1 VADEGSE
8 EEGTQSDTPRPS
20 TSYYDVMRPRST
32 KPVRELPGL
41 IARALRLVWRAGR
54 ANTVVLGIIA
64 IAQAAIAVLQ
74 LALVRRILTDLP
86 TLSVRAPVRDT
97 LPELAFFA
105 AIFTLQSI
113 ASFIDSQL
121 RQVLGEQVARYS
133 QSMVAD
139 SAASV
144 GLLDYERPA
153 FHDRLQ
159 RALTNAAT
167 RPLQLTFAVV
177 TLATSV
183 ATVVGILAILA
194 RVLPILLP
202 AVLLAFGPAWFAVHR
217 MTRLGFDF
225 SVAESHEDRKRSYF
239 LSVLVSKPLATE
251 LRSYDLHE
259 EIERRHAELW
269 DGRLDRL
276 RRLTRRRIRIGV
288 LGRLLNG
295 ALLGLVLAAVA
306 WSLSSGRSSVA
317 EAGTVAGALFLLTQR
332 LTALVSSVGTLYECA
347 LFIEDVEDFLDV
359 EQAQTRKLPTGDIDD
374 ELEELR
380 AEQVVFTYPAGIR
393 PALDKASISVRAG
406 EMIALVG
413 PNGSGKSTLVKVIAS
428 LYPPSSGDVTWNG
441 VASSTVAPRAW
452 RSHIAVVFQD
462 FARYLLSLEENV
474 GFGNVTSMNDEAG
487 LRSALAAAGGDGFLE
502 SLPDGMHTLLGP
514 EFIGGTDLSA
524 GQWQRVAL
532 ARAFFR
538 RASLLILDEPT
549 ASLDPE
555 AEAHLFDQIQETARD
570 KAVIVISHRLS
581 SVVRA
586 DRIYLLDR
594 GRVVEVGTHA
604 ELLRARGHYANLFA
618 LQARAYNET
627 PPGEVLPD

>member
-1 VADEGSE
+1 MTVADEGSE
-8 EEGTQSDTPRPS
+8 EDVTRSDTAGP
-20 TSYYDVMRPRST
+20 TTYYDVLRPRAT
-32 KPVRELPGL
+32 KPMRELPGL
-41 IARALRLVWRAGR
+41 MARALRLVWRAGR
-54 ANTVVLGIIA
+54 ANTVVLGIVA
-64 IAQAAIAVLQ
+64 VAQAAIAVLQ
-74 LALVRRILTDLP
+74 LALMQRILTDLP
-86 TLSVRAPVRDT
+86 TLSNRAPLRDT

-105 AIFTLQSI
+105 ALFTLQSI
-113 ASFIDSQL
+113 ASFIDSQI
-121 RQVLGEQVARYS
+121 RQVLGEQVGRYA
-133 QSMVAD
+133 QSMVAN

-159 RALTNAAT
+159 RALANAST

-177 TLATSV
+177 TFATSA
-183 ATVVGILAILA
+183 ATAVGILVALA

-239 LSVLVSKPLATE
+239 LSVLVTKPLATE

-259 EIERRHAELW
+259 EIERRHTKLW

-295 ALLGLVLAAVA
+295 ALLGLVLVAVA
-306 WSLSSGRSSVA
+306 WSLSSGRSNVA

-347 LFIEDVEDFLDV
+347 LFIEDVEDFLAV
-359 EQAQTRKLPTGDIDD
+359 GQAQTRELPTGDIDD
-374 ELEELR
+374 ELQELQADR
-380 AEQVVFTYPAGIR
+380 VVFTYPAGTR
-393 PALDKASISVRAG
+393 PALNEASISVRAG

-413 PNGSGKSTLVKVIAS
+413 PNGSGKSTLVKVIAN
-428 LYPPSSGDVTWNG
+428 LYPPSSGEVTWNG
-441 VASSTVAPRAW
+441 VASSTVAPTAW

-474 GFGNVTSMNDEAG
+474 GFGNVASVNDEAG
-487 LRSALAAAGGDGFLE
+487 LRSALSAAGGDGFVE
-502 SLPDGMHTLLGP
+502 SLPDGLHTLLGP
-514 EFIGGTDLSA
+514 EFIGGTDLSG

-555 AEAHLFDQIQETARD
+555 AEAHLFDQIKETARD

-586 DRIYLLDR
+586 DRIYLMDR

-604 ELLRARGHYANLFA
+604 ELLRARGQYAHLFA
-618 LQARAYNET
+618 LQARAYAEAPSDT
-627 PPGEVLPD
+627 